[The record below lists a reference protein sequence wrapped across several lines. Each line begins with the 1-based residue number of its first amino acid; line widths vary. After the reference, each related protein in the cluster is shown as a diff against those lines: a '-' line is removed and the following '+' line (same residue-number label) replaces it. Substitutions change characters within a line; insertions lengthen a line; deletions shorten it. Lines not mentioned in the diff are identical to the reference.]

1 MCRRRRA
8 FRCTRLPE
16 PLQRAA
22 RTPRRASPQGG
33 LYRTVMWEPGF
44 GIWDSGFGIRDL
56 GFGIWDSRIGDSGI
70 GDSKTLRC
78 CKNCNPAQGGFEI
91 IPITATFPSSER
103 FGLSAQ
109 MRKAAVSIPS
119 NISEGHRHRGP
130 SYIHHVVIAL
140 GSHAELETQ
149 ALLGHRLT
157 F

>member
-1 MCRRRRA
+1 MAQAVRFVMRMAKTITSYRDLIA
-8 FRCTRLPE
+8 W
-16 PLQRAA
+16 QRA
-22 RTPRRASPQGG
+22 
-33 LYRTVMWEPGF
+33 M
-44 GIWDSGFGIRDL
+44 DL
-56 GFGIWDSRIGDSGI
+56 AELVFH
-70 GDSKTLRC
+70 
-78 CKNCNPAQGGFEI
+78 
-91 IPITATFPSSER
+91 ITATFPSSER

-157 F
+157 FIPDGKMDRFTAIATQVGELTHGLLRALEAKS